1 LAWPAVQ
8 PDPTPGVPL
17 APSSPHAPLSLSHFL
32 FPCSNFPL
40 PLFHL
45 PCPRCDPVD
54 GCRRSSSPE
63 VSSASH
69 LLSLLPLSPARGLP
83 ARRPRARPP
92 CPTPPGAQP
101 LPGPQ
106 RVASLSGP
114 PVRLPIRPPACGPP
128 ARPFGPRRVGSAPE
142 QPWRDLWR
150 GSARPRAHSPVTTRS
165 PSAWHSNSV

>member
-83 ARRPRARPP
+83 DRPPPGRPP
-92 CPTPPGAQP
+92 CPAPGLRPPGA
-101 LPGPQ
+101 
-106 RVASLSGP
+106 A
-114 PVRLPIRPPACGPP
+114 IRPPACWFSPGAAV
-128 ARPFGPRRVGSAPE
+128 ARPVAWLGASPCAQSRYHA
-142 QPWRDLWR
+142 QP
-150 GSARPRAHSPVTTRS
+150 
-165 PSAWHSNSV
+165 